1 MVAASDRFTIGFLL
15 SPGQAGDAPEGGALL
30 RPAEELPMSCYLL
43 TDRAYEGDETR
54 QMAFDLGF
62 VPAVAW
68 V

>member
-1 MVAASDRFTIGFLL
+1 M
-15 SPGQAGDAPEGGALL
+15 L